1 MKKQFILIILILL
14 LVGCSKSNENIIE
27 SHDETILETES
38 NDTEENEET
47 DLNENLDEE
56 TNMVEETLEE
66 SKLEI
71 EDETVID
78 SEIQDEI
85 ESEESVN
92 EETVESA
99 DEIESSYENNETDN
113 NNSSGDELI
122 VTNDNTYI
130 GTVRKMKAAEIIDH
144 VGHSNYEKSYYNE
157 TPDYYM
163 LQLDTPINIPI
174 ENGSINTD
182 LTYLEI
188 SFPGDSS
195 NIQWND
201 IVGKKIK
208 VKVQGLSLVQD
219 DTLPAETFYL
229 YNPTFEII
237 E

>member
-1 MKKQFILIILILL
+1 MKKQFISIILILL

-47 DLNENLDEE
+47 DLNETLDEE

-99 DEIESSYENNETDN
+99 
-113 NNSSGDELI
+113 DELI